1 MFSESS
7 GDSMCGCLPKKT
19 RVQRRTRQLR
29 VASPQNHTVSKKKQK
44 KPLAHLSPYILCLF
58 LLGLPPGVISLV
70 RPVSSN
76 SFISA
81 LLSAFGSIATSIVFD
96 LSLRAPLSTFVLLPV
111 RRFSVAA
118 GGVIAPGGGWTGGVL
133 RWVVFLNRL
142 TCELEELA
150 TSSAA
155 PISMLIKM

>member
-1 MFSESS
+1 MWLSLKEGHSSNRHLATESH
-7 GDSMCGCLPKKT
+7 LPPKPYWLKT
-19 RVQRRTRQLR
+19 K
-29 VASPQNHTVSKKKQK
+29 S
-44 KPLAHLSPYILCLF
+44 LAHLSPYILCLF

-81 LLSAFGSIATSIVFD
+81 LLSAFGSTAASIVFD
-96 LSLRAPLSTFVLLPV
+96 LSLRAPLSTFALLPM

-118 GGVIAPGGGWTGGVL
+118 GGVIAPGGVWTGGVL

-142 TCELEELA
+142 TCEFVELG

-155 PISMLIKM
+155 PISAMIEV